1 MAFWQTKMAEVPN
14 MEALNSGLKA
24 VKALRNTTREVFKL
38 LADGMKACQGDEG
51 KEKQF
56 LSQLQTS
63 LANVIS
69 RLRDL
74 ETACTLL
81 GNPTT
86 PLTLGNSGLLSQ
98 DPTYDKSPL
107 YTDMIKVYR
116 WCDKVHEHAS
126 HASAILNQNSLK
138 RSNINPLLATK
149 RFRRPQHN
157 GHNVSP
163 QNVDAF
169 TSGLHRLFPD
179 MSIEV
184 MRPCGSSAML
194 KITLARTL
202 KALVILRGLII
213 EWVVI
218 KGYNE
223 DFYTDDD
230 KLDVWSDSRYKVFQ
244 KVTDHANAA
253 MLHFYSPLL
262 PDLAVKSFVTW
273 LHSYSSLFTA
283 PCRRCGNRLHNN
295 MPPTWR
301 DVRNLDVYHDACR
314 P

>member
-1 MAFWQTKMAEVPN
+1 MAFWQSKMAEVPN

-116 WCDKVHEHAS
+116 WCDKVR
-126 HASAILNQNSLK
+126 NSGPCTLFQEDRYNLHYQLVWAK
-138 RSNINPLLATK
+138 MSMEPVSK
-149 RFRRPQHN
+149 GRF
-157 GHNVSP
+157 
-163 QNVDAF
+163 
-169 TSGLHRLFPD
+169 
-179 MSIEV
+179 
-184 MRPCGSSAML
+184 
-194 KITLARTL
+194 
-202 KALVILRGLII
+202 LR
-213 EWVVI
+213 
-218 KGYNE
+218 
-223 DFYTDDD
+223 
-230 KLDVWSDSRYKVFQ
+230 
-244 KVTDHANAA
+244 
-253 MLHFYSPLL
+253 
-262 PDLAVKSFVTW
+262 
-273 LHSYSSLFTA
+273 
-283 PCRRCGNRLHNN
+283 
-295 MPPTWR
+295 
-301 DVRNLDVYHDACR
+301 
-314 P
+314 